1 MNIPRV
7 HADFQNLDDDS
18 RLRLTC
24 AGTFDDLE
32 RQGIQLW
39 EGLLLVLYTDD
50 ADDDGRPDELYAV
63 GVVQYDEQQKVWVAE
78 IDWNA
83 IRHAS
88 SDQRGRRIR

>member
-1 MNIPRV
+1 M
-7 HADFQNLDDDS
+7 
-18 RLRLTC
+18 
-24 AGTFDDLE
+24 
-32 RQGIQLW
+32 
-39 EGLLLVLYTDD
+39 VLYTDV
-50 ADDDGRPDELYAV
+50 ADDDERPDELYGL